1 MSARMEN
8 DRDWPALI
16 RPAWVLAFLVLAV
29 PAVAMAWE
37 TFLEPSRVVD
47 LSTPYRDRIQRILVH
62 ENQRVKKGELLA
74 ELDTRVLRRRLEQAR
89 TGAGFHG
96 EVDAARAQVTRES
109 NRLRML
115 EKMAASGTARPQEL
129 ETARTDLAVA
139 RARLQAA
146 RERQAERQLTVAV
159 VEAQVAEKELRS
171 PIDGVVTRIYRQESE
186 LVGGGDSEP
195 LMTVARLDPL
205 DAVFH
210 LPPRAVRHLVQGGRV
225 RLAVNNRMVSGVIE
239 TIGPLID
246 ARSGTVRVRV
256 RVDNPDLTLQSGS
269 RCTWN
274 PEQTGEDHG

>member
-1 MSARMEN
+1 MSARMDNE
-8 DRDWPALI
+8 RPRPALI
-16 RPAWVLAFLVLAV
+16 RPVWLLAFLVLAV
-29 PAVAMAWE
+29 PALAMAWE

-74 ELDTRVLRRRLEQAR
+74 ELDTRVLRRRLELAR

-96 EVDAARAQVTRES
+96 EVDAASAQVTRES

-115 EKMAASGTARPQEL
+115 EKMAASGTARP
-129 ETARTDLAVA
+129 DLAVA
-139 RARLQAA
+139 RARLQSA

-171 PIDGVVTRIYRQESE
+171 PIDGVVTRIYRQEAE

-195 LMTVARLDPL
+195 LMTVVRLDPL
-205 DAVFH
+205 YAVFH
-210 LPPRAVRHLVQGGRV
+210 LPPRAVERLVQGGRV
-225 RLAVNNRMVSGVIE
+225 RLAVNGRPVSGVIE

-246 ARSGTVRVRV
+246 ARSGTIRVRI
-256 RVDNPDLTLQSGS
+256 RVDNPDLTLKSGS